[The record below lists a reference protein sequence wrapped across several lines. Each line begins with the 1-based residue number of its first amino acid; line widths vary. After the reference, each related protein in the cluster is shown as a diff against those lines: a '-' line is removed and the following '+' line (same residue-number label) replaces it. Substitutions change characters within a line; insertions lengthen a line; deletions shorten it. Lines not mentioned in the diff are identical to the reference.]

1 MNCRRAMFRK
11 PFILVGC
18 AAAFGFSIVVQAAIV
33 ATDGTVS
40 TIVQEL
46 LDGQPGSV
54 NSDRKV
60 LDGDI
65 SRLPLISSAA
75 LTSTDL
81 AGGVVSL
88 GQAVVELADPARLDQ
103 PNPEE
108 LALEVACFST
118 AETVSYVVTGLARET
133 RTILF
138 SDSTAAPVA
147 PEIDFALR
155 STREVES
162 RVFLSGAVVIWSAGQ
177 RPDLSGMSAELYVSI
192 TGGTDAAPL
201 FETSL
206 AFAGGLADVEPPASI
221 GPIRFERLGLDELIN
236 GGIDARSAEILRAV
250 NQEGLLLIF
259 MIPSQEHAYTYVVN
273 ANEPLTLT
281 AEFETR
287 VRNVPGGTGV
297 AATLGRPFSGLAEF
311 ISRSLPGVDGSAV
324 ERSVNLAMA
333 RRASAR
339 PSRDVRREHVPVV
352 AMCGTLGI
360 VPLTLIGLGLLL
372 MQLRFGQP
380 AAASVLHHSRPM
392 MNTGNSNGNR
402 GERFSV
408 AGGQRDAGFPFGRG

>member
-1 MNCRRAMFRK
+1 MSWK
-11 PFILVGC
+11 LFIMVGC

-46 LDGQPGSV
+46 LNGQPGSV

-65 SRLPLISSAA
+65 SRLPLISSTA

-138 SDSTAAPVA
+138 SDSTTT
-147 PEIDFALR
+147 PEIDFSLS

-162 RVFLSGAVVIWSAGQ
+162 LVFLSGAVVIWSVEQ
-177 RPDLSGMSAELYVSI
+177 RPDLSGMSAELYISI
-192 TGGTDAAPL
+192 SGGTDAAPL

-206 AFAGGLADVEPPASI
+206 AFGGDLDNVDSPASN

-236 GGIDARSAEILRAV
+236 GGLDARSAEILRGV
-250 NQEGLLLIF
+250 SQEGLLLIF

-297 AATLGRPFSGLAEF
+297 AATLGRPFNGLAEF

-333 RRASAR
+333 SRAEGR
-339 PSRDVRREHVPVV
+339 PSRDAAREHVPAV

-372 MQLRFGQP
+372 MQLRFGRP
-380 AAASVLHHSRPM
+380 AAASAIQYSRFM
-392 MNTGNSNGNR
+392 MDAGNGA
-402 GERFSV
+402 ERFSD
-408 AGGQRDAGFPFGRG
+408 AGERRDAAFSSGRG

>member
-1 MNCRRAMFRK
+1 MKRRRATFRK
-11 PFILVGC
+11 PFIFVGC
-18 AAAFGFSIVVQAAIV
+18 AAVFGVSIVGRAAIV

-54 NSDRKV
+54 NSDRET
-60 LDGDI
+60 LDGDF

-88 GQAVVELADPARLDQ
+88 GQAVVELADPTRLDQ

-138 SDSTAAPVA
+138 TDSTATPAA

-162 RVFLSGAVVIWSAGQ
+162 RVFLSGAVVIWSVGQ
-177 RPDLSGMSAELYVSI
+177 RPDLSGMSAELYVSVS
-192 TGGTDAAPL
+192 GGPDGAPF

-206 AFAGGLADVEPPASI
+206 AFVGGLADVAPPASI

-250 NQEGLLLIF
+250 SQEGLLLLF

-297 AATLGRPFSGLAEF
+297 AATLGRPFNELAEF

-324 ERSVNLAMA
+324 ERSVNQAMA
-333 RRASAR
+333 RRASGR
-339 PSRDVRREHVPVV
+339 SSRDARREHAPAV

-360 VPLTLIGLGLLL
+360 VSLTVIGLGLFL
-372 MQLRFGQP
+372 MQLRLGRP
-380 AAASVLHHSRPM
+380 TAAPTFRHSRPM
-392 MNTGNSNGNR
+392 LDTGNGA
-402 GERFSV
+402 ERFSV
-408 AGGQRDAGFPFGRG
+408 AVGRRDAGIPFGRG

>member
-1 MNCRRAMFRK
+1 MRHRWAMSWK
-11 PFILVGC
+11 LFIFVGC
-18 AAAFGFSIVVQAAIV
+18 AAVLGFSIRVQAAIV

-46 LDGQPGSV
+46 LNGQPGSV

-65 SRLPLISSAA
+65 SRLPLISSTA

-118 AETVSYVVTGLARET
+118 AETVSYVVTGLVRET

-162 RVFLSGAVVIWSAGQ
+162 RVFLSGAVLIWSVEQ
-177 RPDLSGMSAELYVSI
+177 RPDLSGMSAELYISI
-192 TGGTDAAPL
+192 SGGTDAAPL

-206 AFAGGLADVEPPASI
+206 AFGGDLDNVDSPASN
-221 GPIRFERLGLDELIN
+221 GPIQFERLGLDELIN
-236 GGIDARSAEILRAV
+236 GGLDARSAEILRGV
-250 NQEGLLLIF
+250 SQEGLLLIF

-297 AATLGRPFSGLAEF
+297 AATLGRPFNGLAEF

-333 RRASAR
+333 SRAEGR
-339 PSRDVRREHVPVV
+339 PSTDAAREHVPAVV
-352 AMCGTLGI
+352 MCGTLGI

-372 MQLRFGQP
+372 MQLRFGRP
-380 AAASVLHHSRPM
+380 ANASVLQHSRFM
-392 MNTGNSNGNR
+392 MDAGNGA
-402 GERFSV
+402 ERFSV
-408 AGGQRDAGFPFGRG
+408 AGERRDAAFSSGRG

>member
-1 MNCRRAMFRK
+1 M
-11 PFILVGC
+11 
-18 AAAFGFSIVVQAAIV
+18 
-33 ATDGTVS
+33 
-40 TIVQEL
+40 
-46 LDGQPGSV
+46 
-54 NSDRKV
+54 
-60 LDGDI
+60 
-65 SRLPLISSAA
+65 
-75 LTSTDL
+75 
-81 AGGVVSL
+81 
-88 GQAVVELADPARLDQ
+88 ADPARLDQ

-138 SDSTAAPVA
+138 SDSTTT
-147 PEIDFALR
+147 PEIDFSLS

-162 RVFLSGAVVIWSAGQ
+162 RVFLSGAVVIWSVEQ
-177 RPDLSGMSAELYVSI
+177 RPDLSGMSAELYISI
-192 TGGTDAAPL
+192 SGGTDAAPL

-206 AFAGGLADVEPPASI
+206 AFDGDLDNVGSPASN

-236 GGIDARSAEILRAV
+236 GGLDARSAEILRAV

-339 PSRDVRREHVPVV
+339 PSRDVRREHD
-352 AMCGTLGI
+352 AHRGTSG
-360 VPLTLIGLGLLL
+360 
-372 MQLRFGQP
+372 
-380 AAASVLHHSRPM
+380 ASTCPSWRC
-392 MNTGNSNGNR
+392 
-402 GERFSV
+402 
-408 AGGQRDAGFPFGRG
+408 AGRLESFR